1 MTLSEKIKLLFTSKS
16 KLKARIEFLEDLVER
31 YKSSRDSSDNY
42 IRQLTLENEHL
53 LKTIRENDHKIQ
65 LSDNYRFITKHNK

>member
-31 YKSSRDSSDNY
+31 YKSSRVSSDNY

-65 LSDNYRFITKHNK
+65 LSDNYRFIKKHNK

>member
-1 MTLSEKIKLLFTSKS
+1 MTLSEKIKLLLTSKS
-16 KLKARIEFLEDLVER
+16 KLKARINFLEDLVER
-31 YKSSRDSSDNY
+31 YKASRDSSDNY

-65 LSDNYRFITKHNK
+65 VSDRYRFTTKHNK